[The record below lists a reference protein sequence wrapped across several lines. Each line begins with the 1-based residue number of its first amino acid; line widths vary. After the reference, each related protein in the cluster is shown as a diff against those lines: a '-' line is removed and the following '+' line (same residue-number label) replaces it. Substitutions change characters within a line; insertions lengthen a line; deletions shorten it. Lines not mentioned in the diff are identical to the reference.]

1 MISAY
6 LDASVILRVVLEQEP
21 ALPEWET
28 VELSV
33 STEIVRVECM
43 RTLERMWRERK
54 LTDDSIREKRA
65 AMTHFLRGM
74 DLVAIDAAVIA
85 RASQPFPTHVATL
98 DAIHLA
104 TAVLYA
110 PVLPPSAQPLLFAT
124 HDTQL
129 ARAAR
134 AMHFEVIGA

>member
-6 LDASVILRVVLEQEP
+6 FDASVILRVVLEQEP
-21 ALPEWET
+21 ALPEWEK

-54 LTDDSIREKRA
+54 MSEDTLRQKRA
-65 AMTHFLRGM
+65 AMTEFLRTM
-74 DLVAIDAAVIA
+74 DLVAVDASVIA
-85 RASQPFPTHVATL
+85 RASGPFPTHIATL

-104 TAVLYA
+104 TALLYA
-110 PVLPPSAQPLLFAT
+110 PVLPPDAQPLLFAT

-134 AMHFEVIGA
+134 AMNFEVIGA